1 MGDFGGRVAFVTGA
15 ASGIGASAARLLAR
29 EGAAVALC
37 DLDLDGAEAVARE
50 IAAAGGSAFACLVD
64 IGSAA
69 SLEAAVKAT
78 MARWGRL
85 DAVAAC
91 AGVVRHGKAPE
102 FAESDWDYVIDTN
115 LKGLF
120 LTAKFTIPALASSGG
135 GSIVSVSSVNA
146 IASSR
151 MIPAYAASKGGIV
164 SMTRTLALDHAPD
177 GIRVNCILPGSVDTS
192 MLRASANRRFP
203 DDPQAAIDEWGR
215 RHPVGRV
222 LTADEVANAIVFL
235 SSERASGITGAT
247 LAVDGGLTALLPL

>member
-1 MGDFGGRVAFVTGA
+1 MGDFRGRVAFVTGA
-15 ASGIGASAARLLAR
+15 ASGIGASAARLLAH

-37 DLDLDGAEAVARE
+37 DVDLDGAEAIAGE
-50 IAAAGGSAFACLVD
+50 IAAAGGRACAHLVD

-69 SLEAAVKAT
+69 SLEAAVKSTVAQ
-78 MARWGRL
+78 WGQL

-115 LKGLF
+115 LKGFF
-120 LTAKFTIPALASSGG
+120 LTAKYTIPALTSSGG

-151 MIPAYAASKGGIV
+151 MIPAYSASKGGIV

-177 GIRVNCILPGSVDTS
+177 GIRVNCVLPGSVDTS
-192 MLRASANRRFP
+192 MLRVSAGRRFP

-215 RHPVGRV
+215 RHPLGRV

-235 SSERASGITGAT
+235 LSGRASGITGAT

>member
-15 ASGIGASAARLLAR
+15 ASGIGAAAARLLAR

-50 IAAAGGSAFACLVD
+50 IDAAGGSAVAYLVD

-69 SLEAAVKAT
+69 SLEAAVNST
-78 MARWGRL
+78 IETWGRL

-102 FAESDWDYVIDTN
+102 FAESDWDFVIDTN

-120 LTAKFTIPALASSGG
+120 LTAKYTIPALASSGG

-146 IASSR
+146 VASSR
-151 MIPAYAASKGGIV
+151 MIPAYSASKGGIV

-203 DDPQAAIDEWGR
+203 DDPQAAIEEWGR
-215 RHPVGRV
+215 KHPVGRV
-222 LTADEVANAIVFL
+222 LTAEEVANAIVFL